1 MIDLRKAKDIIDDK
15 CGLIHS
21 TELLLSIIM
30 LVFIIG
36 IIANLSD
43 ELNERILSEEESS
56 SLENMAVATSD
67 YLLNNPGNPENWERD
82 ERLDNGIV
90 SPNIIPGLAIKKKNI
105 ENGEFYDES
114 DDDEM
119 IMTNAI
125 SYHKLERIKSNYDK
139 LIDGNLLNGSFK
151 SSMAVYPLNEKM
163 EPILMGDDIDGD
175 DNVNDINIAVVN
187 RTVQCDF
194 LSSFVVYD
202 FNDLELYGDDYTRDV
217 SCNHDS
223 DSNLENHA
231 NDGRSLWLCK
241 NFRVY
246 KKSLENY
253 DYYLISDESI
263 KTSNSYWILESLN
276 KPHDNRQRLDREV
289 MELNT
294 FFSED
299 LENSSNE
306 IYSIHFNIDR
316 NHVNDF
322 KTVLV
327 ALPKNMTND
336 LLAKNELKY
345 DYFKS
350 QEVNYVLKIAYN

>member
-1 MIDLRKAKDIIDDK
+1 MKMAKDIAKDK
-15 CGLIHS
+15 YGLLYS

-36 IIANLSD
+36 IMANLSD
-43 ELNERILSEEESS
+43 GMNERMLSEEEIS
-56 SLENMAVATSD
+56 SLENMAIATSD
-67 YLLNNPGNPENWERD
+67 YLLNNPGNPENWEED
-82 ERLDNGIV
+82 DRLDNGIV
-90 SPNIIPGLAIKKKNI
+90 SPNIIPGLAIRKKNI
-105 ENGEFYDES
+105 DNGEFYDES
-114 DDDEM
+114 YDDEM

-125 SYHKLERIKSNYDK
+125 SYHKLLKIKSNYYK
-139 LIDGNLLNGSFK
+139 LIGGNLFNGSFK
-151 SSMAVYPLNEKM
+151 SSMAVYPINENM
-163 EPILMGDDIDGD
+163 APIVMGDDMNDD

-194 LSSFVVYD
+194 HSSFVMYD
-202 FNDLELYGDDYTRDV
+202 FNDLELFGDDYKREV

-223 DSNLENHA
+223 DSNLEGHA
-231 NDGRSLWLCK
+231 NDGRSIWLCK

-246 KKSLENY
+246 KKSLEDY
-253 DYYLISDESI
+253 DYFLLSDESI
-263 KTSNSYWILESLN
+263 RMSNSYFILESIN
-276 KPHDNRQRLDREV
+276 RPHDNRQRLDE
-289 MELNT
+289 EAIDLNP

-316 NHVNDF
+316 NHINDF

-327 ALPKNMTND
+327 AVPKNMTND
-336 LLAKNELKY
+336 LIAKNELKY

-350 QEVNYVLKIAYN
+350 QEVNYVLKIAYK